1 MDGCAKQVMTPG
13 MRKFVTGVDQILQ
26 TQTHSGRVTFPDRIQ
41 LLKDVLC
48 MIVVVSLYM

>member
-1 MDGCAKQVMTPG
+1 MDGCAKQVMIPG
-13 MRKFVTGVDQILQ
+13 MRKSVTSADQILQ
-26 TQTHSGRVTFPDRIQ
+26 TQTHSGRMTFSDRFQ